1 MPVKRGLACLE
12 VGVDQLVDAHVGG
25 GARSAGQVV
34 DVDRLEVVDFDCVQF
49 GGRFDACFQGQVRF
63 ETLRR
68 GFDCVGVLGFGER
81 RVGFNRV
88 LFEFLVGVYCV
99 VGF

>member
-1 MPVKRGLACLE
+1 
-12 VGVDQLVDAHVGG
+12 
-25 GARSAGQVV
+25 
-34 DVDRLEVVDFDCVQF
+34 VQF
-49 GGRFDACFQGQVRF
+49 GGRFDACFQGQIRF

-68 GFDCVGVLGFGER
+68 GFDCVGVLGFGKSFF
-81 RVGFNRV
+81 GFNRV